1 MFACNELGCTVPMM
15 WLLLFSVAARRRRRQ
30 CECDTL
36 GSAVGRLAVYL
47 WKAATH
53 PNPLTL
59 YCSVC
64 TKIFKSEVG
73 IWRGLE
79 WSVELWQ
86 CGTRREAR
94 FAFVYTYPQRLRP
107 LPLSCPKKTKSMPH
121 WVEFLALATHSN
133 SIRDPDENAFSVVL
147 TSHSCLS
154 PNPCPPHNPRHAP
167 TMPINAT
174 PFSLN
179 IIGPLSSCFIYFIL
193 FFPLHEPVFICVRR
207 LFAGHLLI
215 RH

>member
-1 MFACNELGCTVPMM
+1 VWSYGN
-15 WLLLFSVAARRRRRQ
+15 VAHAERRALHS
-30 CECDTL
+30 CIH
-36 GSAVGRLAVYL
+36 
-47 WKAATH
+47 TH
-53 PNPLTL
+53 
-59 YCSVC
+59 S
-64 TKIFKSEVG
+64 
-73 IWRGLE
+73 
-79 WSVELWQ
+79 
-86 CGTRREAR
+86 
-94 FAFVYTYPQRLRP
+94 AFVHSHLAA
-107 LPLSCPKKTKSMPH
+107 PKKTKSMPN